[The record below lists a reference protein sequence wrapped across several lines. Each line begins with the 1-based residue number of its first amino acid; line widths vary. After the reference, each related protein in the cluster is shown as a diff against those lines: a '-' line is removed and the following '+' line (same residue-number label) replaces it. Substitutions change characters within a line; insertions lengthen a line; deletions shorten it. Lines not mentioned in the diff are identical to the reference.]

1 MVSIYQNSQYHLLAD
16 KFVTNETTIPIPQNS
31 RYHNYPIALYFA
43 GGEGNLYQLKQWI
56 TPLILLNQQFPLV
69 IIVRSQ
75 FVYEWLQKNTE
86 FQIAFCGH
94 MDDLL
99 HLYEHN
105 DFKVVLYV
113 NNASSNFQSLMNN
126 RSFHI
131 HINHGESEKS
141 STFSNRAKAYDAVFI
156 VSDAGYEK
164 YKENLINITME
175 RFIKIGRPQLDYIAP
190 VQKPKTDRKIIL
202 YGPTWEGA
210 HLSMNYSS
218 LVDFGATIVE
228 TILSSDEYFLIYR
241 PHPNTG
247 SRDNATKIADT
258 NIRNIIQSSP
268 NATIMTDCDI
278 NALYKFVDLAILDNS
293 AIAIDFLYYNRP
305 ILMTNYFHRIQGRYN
320 QPRILEAVTLL
331 ENSNIYELPN
341 LINNELL
348 YDKKRAQRETI
359 KRYFLGDFKEG
370 ESTKCFIEEIAKLM
384 DKRDQFIQER
394 IS

>member
-1 MVSIYQNSQYHLLAD
+1 MILTQ
-16 KFVTNETTIPIPQNS
+16 INS
-31 RYHNYPIALYFA
+31 RYHRYPIAVYFA
-43 GGEGNLYQLKQWI
+43 GGEGNLYQLEQWI
-56 TPLILLNQQFPLV
+56 TPLILLNKQFPLV

-75 FVYEWLQKNTE
+75 SIYKWLQINTE
-86 FQIAFCGH
+86 FQIAFCHH

-99 HLYEHN
+99 HIYEHN
-105 DFKVVLYV
+105 NFKVTLYV

-164 YKENLINITME
+164 YKDNLINITME
-175 RFIKIGRPQLDYIAP
+175 RFIKIGRPQLDYITP
-190 VQKPKTDRKIIL
+190 IEKPSTNRKIIL

-218 LVDFGATIVE
+218 LVDFGTIAVE
-228 TILSSDEYFLIYR
+228 TILSSEEYFLVYR

-247 SRDNATKIADT
+247 SRDEATQRADRA
-258 NIRNIIQSSP
+258 IRNAIQASP
-268 NATIMTDCDI
+268 NATIMTQCDI
-278 NALYKFVDLAILDNS
+278 NALFKFVDIAILDNS

-305 ILMTNYFHRIQGRYN
+305 ILMTNYFHRIQGRN
-320 QPRILEAVTLL
+320 SQPKILDAVTLL
-331 ENSNIYELPN
+331 DNSNISQL
-341 LINNELL
+341 LTVINNELL
-348 YDKKRAQRETI
+348 YDRKRVDREAI

-370 ESTKCFIEEIAKLM
+370 ESTQCFINEIAKLIK
-384 DKRDQFIQER
+384 KRDQLIEEKNPSKLKL
-394 IS
+394 IAS